1 MGGDGGHPCSD
12 RCPCQ
17 RSHARHPCRCAQRR
31 NRSIRARVRH
41 GAGRAQSCIGA
52 WTARSRS
59 PSRTGWPQHVRRG
72 GGMSAHLRQVFPRPG
87 ADAPAW
93 TSAATRGRQPS
104 VGRRKALGG
113 PKKSATRSDILAI
126 APIVVRSAEPMP
138 GIVRA
143 AGRGFAPAAD
153 WPASLPMVP
162 NLVSRSALFSCV
174 RTVVPDED
182 AAASRIV
189 GVVIEK
195 RVASTSQ
202 YKVVYRGEVLNQA
215 DGEVWQVAILTAR
228 QAGAAGLPV
237 TFSLNEWCRILNR
250 RENDQRTNAAIVR
263 SLKRLMGAF
272 LMVENRE
279 SGEDVWVN
287 LIERVKRDPTS
298 GRYMISINPLIVS
311 LFTDDVTEID
321 LRRKAR
327 LRSSLAKWMHDYF
340 STHSHPIPIA
350 LDRLQELSGMAVNT
364 ALRNVRI
371 KVREAIEELQTCEPP
386 LFAKGTVI
394 EDDKLHVVKATNSL
408 FRPPKPVA
416 VATVPPQAA
425 APLADDT
432 RDASVEHDRRST
444 AEKAAARQRSRVAL

>member
-1 MGGDGGHPCSD
+1 
-12 RCPCQ
+12 
-17 RSHARHPCRCAQRR
+17 
-31 NRSIRARVRH
+31 
-41 GAGRAQSCIGA
+41 
-52 WTARSRS
+52 
-59 PSRTGWPQHVRRG
+59 
-72 GGMSAHLRQVFPRPG
+72 MSTHLRQVFPRPG
-87 ADAPAW
+87 ANALAVGA
-93 TSAATRGRQPS
+93 SAATLGHQPS
-104 VGRRKALGG
+104 AGRRKALDG
-113 PKKSATRSDILAI
+113 PKKSATRSDILAV

-153 WPASLPMVP
+153 WPVGLPMVP

-174 RTVVPDED
+174 RTVVPHEPDEN
-182 AAASRIV
+182 AAAPRIV

-237 TFSLNEWCRILNR
+237 AFSLNEWCRVLNR
-250 RENDQRTNAAIVR
+250 RENDQRTNTAIVR

-311 LFTDDVTEID
+311 LFTADVTEID

-340 STHSHPIPIA
+340 STHSHPIPMA
-350 LDRLQELSGMAVNT
+350 LDRLQELSGMASNT
-364 ALRNVRI
+364 ASRNFRI
-371 KVREAIEELQTCEPP
+371 KVRDAIEELRTCEPP
-386 LFAKGTVI
+386 LFAKGTAI
-394 EDDKLHVVKATNSL
+394 EGDKLHVVKATNSL

-416 VATVPPQAA
+416 AAPVPPQAV
-425 APLADDT
+425 APLADST
-432 RDASVEHDRRST
+432 RNSAAERDRRSA
-444 AEKAAARQRSRVAL
+444 AEIAAARQRSRVAL

>member
-1 MGGDGGHPCSD
+1 
-12 RCPCQ
+12 
-17 RSHARHPCRCAQRR
+17 
-31 NRSIRARVRH
+31 
-41 GAGRAQSCIGA
+41 
-52 WTARSRS
+52 
-59 PSRTGWPQHVRRG
+59 
-72 GGMSAHLRQVFPRPG
+72 MSTHLRQVFPHPS
-87 ADAPAW
+87 ANAPAAGA
-93 TSAATRGRQPS
+93 SVAMRGRHPS
-104 VGRRKALGG
+104 AGRRKAPTGL
-113 PKKSATRSDILAI
+113 KKSATRSDILAI

-143 AGRGFAPAAD
+143 SGRGFAPAAD
-153 WPASLPMVP
+153 WPIGLPMVP

-174 RTVVPDED
+174 RTVVPNEQDED
-182 AAASRIV
+182 AAVPRIV

-215 DGEVWQVAILTAR
+215 DGEVWQVAILSAR

-237 TFSLNEWCRILNR
+237 TFSLNEWCRVLNR
-250 RENDQRTNAAIVR
+250 RENDQRTNTAIVR

-287 LIERVKRDPTS
+287 LIERVKRDPNS

-340 STHSHPIPIA
+340 STHSHPIPMA
-350 LDRLQELSGMAVNT
+350 LERLQDLSGMAMNT

-416 VATVPPQAA
+416 VATVLPQAVV
-425 APLADDT
+425 PLADDT
-432 RDASVEHDRRST
+432 RDASVERDRRST

>member
-1 MGGDGGHPCSD
+1 
-12 RCPCQ
+12 
-17 RSHARHPCRCAQRR
+17 
-31 NRSIRARVRH
+31 
-41 GAGRAQSCIGA
+41 
-52 WTARSRS
+52 
-59 PSRTGWPQHVRRG
+59 
-72 GGMSAHLRQVFPRPG
+72 MSTHLRQVFPRPG
-87 ADAPAW
+87 ANVPAAGA
-93 TSAATRGRQPS
+93 SAATRRRQLS
-104 VGRRKALGG
+104 VGRRKASDGA
-113 PKKSATRSDILAI
+113 KKSATRSDILPI
-126 APIVVRSAEPMP
+126 APIIVRSAEPMP

-143 AGRGFAPAAD
+143 TGRGFAPAAD
-153 WPASLPMVP
+153 WPIGLPMVP

-174 RTVVPDED
+174 RTVVPNEPDED
-182 AAASRIV
+182 ASAPRIV

-237 TFSLNEWCRILNR
+237 TFSLNEWCRVLNR
-250 RENDQRTNAAIVR
+250 RENDQRTNTAIVR

-340 STHSHPIPIA
+340 STHSHPIPMA
-350 LDRLQELSGMAVNT
+350 LERLQELSGMAANT

-394 EDDKLHVVKATNSL
+394 ERDKLHVVKATNSL
-408 FRPPKPVA
+408 FRPPKPVV
-416 VATVPPQAA
+416 VATVPPKAVM
-425 APLADDT
+425 PLADDIS
-432 RDASVEHDRRST
+432 DALAERDRRST

>member
-1 MGGDGGHPCSD
+1 
-12 RCPCQ
+12 
-17 RSHARHPCRCAQRR
+17 
-31 NRSIRARVRH
+31 
-41 GAGRAQSCIGA
+41 
-52 WTARSRS
+52 
-59 PSRTGWPQHVRRG
+59 
-72 GGMSAHLRQVFPRPG
+72 MSTHLRQVFPRPSANTPAAG
-87 ADAPAW
+87 A
-93 TSAATRGRQPS
+93 SAAMRERQPS
-104 VGRRKALGG
+104 VGRRKAPTGL
-113 PKKSATRSDILAI
+113 KKSATRSDILAI

-143 AGRGFAPAAD
+143 TGRGFAPAAD
-153 WPASLPMVP
+153 WPTGLPMMP

-174 RTVVPDED
+174 RTVVPNEPDED
-182 AAASRIV
+182 AAALRIV

-202 YKVVYRGEVLNQA
+202 YKVVYRGEILNQA

-250 RENDQRTNAAIVR
+250 RENDQRTNTAIVR

-340 STHSHPIPIA
+340 STHSHPIPMA
-350 LDRLQELSGMAVNT
+350 LDRLQELSGMAANT
-364 ALRNVRI
+364 ALRNSRI

-386 LFAKGTVI
+386 LFAKGTAI
-394 EDDKLHVVKATNSL
+394 EGDKLHVVKATNSL
-408 FRPPKPVA
+408 FRPPKPIA
-416 VATVPPQAA
+416 VATVPPQAVV
-425 APLADDT
+425 PLADAT
-432 RDASVEHDRRST
+432 PDASVERDRRST

>member
-1 MGGDGGHPCSD
+1 
-12 RCPCQ
+12 
-17 RSHARHPCRCAQRR
+17 
-31 NRSIRARVRH
+31 
-41 GAGRAQSCIGA
+41 
-52 WTARSRS
+52 
-59 PSRTGWPQHVRRG
+59 
-72 GGMSAHLRQVFPRPG
+72 MSTHLRQVFLRPG
-87 ADAPAW
+87 ANAPAAGA
-93 TSAATRGRQPS
+93 SAATRGRQPL
-104 VGRRKALGG
+104 VGRRKASDG
-113 PKKSATRSDILAI
+113 PKKSATRSDILAV
-126 APIVVRSAEPMP
+126 APIVVGSAEPMP

-153 WPASLPMVP
+153 WPTGLPMVP

-174 RTVVPDED
+174 RTVIPSEPDEEVV
-182 AAASRIV
+182 AAPRVV

-228 QAGAAGLPV
+228 QAGAAGTPV

-250 RENDQRTNAAIVR
+250 RENDQRTNSAIVR

-350 LDRLQELSGMAVNT
+350 LDRLQELSGMAANT

-371 KVREAIEELQTCEPP
+371 KVREAVEELQTCEPP
-386 LFAKGTVI
+386 LFARGTVV
-394 EDDKLHVVKATNSL
+394 EGDKLHVVKATNSL
-408 FRPPKPVA
+408 FRPSKPVA
-416 VATVPPQAA
+416 VATVPSQAVVPQ
-425 APLADDT
+425 ADDT
-432 RDASVEHDRRST
+432 RDALAERDRRSA
-444 AEKAAARQRSRVAL
+444 AEKAAARQRARVAL